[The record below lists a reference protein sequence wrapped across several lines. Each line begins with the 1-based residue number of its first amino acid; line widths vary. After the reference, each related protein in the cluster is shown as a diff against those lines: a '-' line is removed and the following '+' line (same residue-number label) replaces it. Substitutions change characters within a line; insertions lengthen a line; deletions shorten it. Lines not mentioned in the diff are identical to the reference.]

1 MEYTLNGAAK
11 ATGKGKSTIHRAIK
25 SGKLSARRSEE
36 GAYLIDAAE
45 LARAF
50 PVEPP
55 EPSPWDNA
63 ARNDTPPEQPGTE
76 VAVLRVRVEMLE
88 MQLGRERETV
98 DDLRRRLDR
107 AEERVLALTADA
119 PRPAAPWP
127 APSGVEVS
135 APARQ
140 RGGFLERLFGRGRAA
155 I

>member
-25 SGKLSARRSEE
+25 SGKLSARRTED

-55 EPSPWDNA
+55 GPSPWDNA
-63 ARNDTPPEQPGTE
+63 ARNDTPPEQPGME
-76 VAVLRVRVEMLE
+76 VAVLQVRVEMLE
-88 MQLGRERETV
+88 MQLGRERDTV

-107 AEERVLALTADA
+107 AEERVVALTAEKPLPA
-119 PRPAAPWP
+119 VSQPALSVVEPGAVPRK
-127 APSGVEVS
+127 
-135 APARQ
+135 Q
-140 RGGFLERLFGRGRAA
+140 GGFLARLLGRV
-155 I
+155 

>member
-25 SGKLSARRSEE
+25 SGKLSARRTED

-55 EPSPWDNA
+55 GPSPWDNA

-76 VAVLRVRVEMLE
+76 VAVLQVRVEMLE
-88 MQLGRERETV
+88 IQLGRERDTV

-107 AEERVLALTADA
+107 AEERVVALTAEKPPPTVSQPA
-119 PRPAAPWP
+119 LSVVEPSAVPRK
-127 APSGVEVS
+127 
-135 APARQ
+135 Q
-140 RGGFLERLFGRGRAA
+140 GGFLARLLGRA
-155 I
+155 